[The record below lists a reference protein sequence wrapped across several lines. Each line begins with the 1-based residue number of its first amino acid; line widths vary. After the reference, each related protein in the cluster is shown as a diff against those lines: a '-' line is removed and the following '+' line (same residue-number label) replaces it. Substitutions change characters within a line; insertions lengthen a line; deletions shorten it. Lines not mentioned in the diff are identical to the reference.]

1 MKKLVLMGMGLML
14 AAAPAMADDR
24 MTITDKVEMFM
35 GKIDS
40 NSDGAVTKA
49 EHDAFGA
56 SKFSEADINSDG
68 KLSKDEMIL
77 HKVKEMDEM
86 KDMKGMK
93 KDKDK
98 D

>member
-1 MKKLVLMGMGLML
+1 MMKKLTLMCMGLML
-14 AAAPAMADDR
+14 AATPALANEKMS
-24 MTITDKVEMFM
+24 ITDKVEMFM
-35 GKIDS
+35 GKMDT
-40 NSDGAVTKA
+40 NSDGTVSKA
-49 EHDAFGA
+49 ESDAFGNA
-56 SKFSEADINSDG
+56 MFNEIDRNNDG

-86 KDMKGMK
+86 KDAK